1 MFVSKPLVWMSWLIF
16 CCLFLLSI
24 NELIEDK
31 TMTTEVWSYLL
42 LMPLALAFALSSRPF
57 WLQKNITENIN
68 SDEDEDIKE
77 GNKEAPDPE
86 DIGFDIPIM

>member
-1 MFVSKPLVWMSWLIF
+1 
-16 CCLFLLSI
+16 
-24 NELIEDK
+24 
-31 TMTTEVWSYLL
+31 MTTEVWSYLL

-57 WLQKNITENIN
+57 WLQKNITGNIN